1 MQATAKLNY
10 LHIAPR
16 KVRLIADMIRK
27 KSVKE
32 AEKIL
37 NFMPQRAA
45 LPMIK
50 LIKSAVS
57 NAKNSLGI
65 EESNL
70 FISKIT
76 VDEGPKMKKW
86 MPRARG
92 SPSPIHKKTSHIS
105 LVLDEIEKGK
115 ARVKKEAELSIIE
128 EEKKQEKTMKNIQ
141 KPKISRSETEGKKP
155 RLGRIA
161 RRIFGRKSF
170 SK

>member
-1 MQATAKLNY
+1 MQASAKLNY

-16 KVRLIADMIRK
+16 KVRLIVDMIRK

-45 LPMIK
+45 LPVMK

-57 NAKNSLGI
+57 NAKNSFGS

-92 SPSPIHKKTSHIS
+92 SPSPIHKKTSHVS

-115 ARVKKEAELSIIE
+115 AKVKKDQESLKVE
-128 EEKKQEKTMKNIQ
+128 EEKKQEKIAKNIQ
-141 KPKISRSETEGKKP
+141 KPKISRGETERKKP
-155 RLGRIA
+155 RLERVA

>member
-1 MQATAKLNY
+1 MQASAKLNY

-16 KVRLIADMIRK
+16 KVRLIVDMIRK

-45 LPMIK
+45 LPVMK

-57 NAKNSLGI
+57 NAKNSFGL

-92 SPSPIHKKTSHIS
+92 SPSPIHKKTSHVS

-115 ARVKKEAELSIIE
+115 AKVKKDQESLKVE
-128 EEKKQEKTMKNIQ
+128 EEKKQEKIAKNIQ
-141 KPKISRSETEGKKP
+141 KPKISRGETERKKP
-155 RLGRIA
+155 RLERIA

>member
-16 KVRLIADMIRK
+16 KVRLIVDMIRK

-32 AEKIL
+32 AEAIL
-37 NFMPQRAA
+37 NFMPNRAA
-45 LPMIK
+45 LPIIK
-50 LIKSAVS
+50 LMKSAVS
-57 NAKNSLGI
+57 NAKSSLGI

-92 SPSPIHKKTSHIS
+92 SPSPIHKKTSHIL

-115 ARVKKEAELSIIE
+115 TKVKKEAEPPVIKE
-128 EEKKQEKTMKNIQ
+128 DTKQEKIVKDIQ

-155 RLGRIA
+155 RFERVA

>member
-27 KSVKE
+27 KTVKE
-32 AEKIL
+32 AERIL
-37 NFMPQRAA
+37 NFIPQRAA
-45 LPMIK
+45 LPIIK

-57 NAKNSLGI
+57 NAKNSFGS

-92 SPSPIHKKTSHIS
+92 SPSMIQKKTSHIL

-115 ARVKKEAELSIIE
+115 AKVKKEQESLTIE
-128 EEKKQEKTMKNIQ
+128 EEKKQEKIAKNIQ
-141 KPKISRSETEGKKP
+141 KPKISRGETEKKKP
-155 RLGRIA
+155 RLERIA

>member
-1 MQATAKLNY
+1 MQATARLNY

-32 AEKIL
+32 AERIL
-37 NFMPQRAA
+37 NFIPQRAA
-45 LPMIK
+45 LPVIK

-76 VDEGPKMKKW
+76 VDEGPKIKKW

-92 SPSPIHKKTSHIS
+92 SPSPIHKKTSHIF

-115 ARVKKEAELSIIE
+115 AKVKKEQGSLRAE
-128 EEKKQEKTMKNIQ
+128 EEKKQEKTVKNIQ
-141 KPKISRSETEGKKP
+141 KPKISRSETERKKP
-155 RLGRIA
+155 RLERVA